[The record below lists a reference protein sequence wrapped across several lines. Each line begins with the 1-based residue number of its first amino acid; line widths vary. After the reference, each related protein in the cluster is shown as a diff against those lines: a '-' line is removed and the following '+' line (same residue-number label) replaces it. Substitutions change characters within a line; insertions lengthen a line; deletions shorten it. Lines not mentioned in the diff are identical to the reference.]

1 MAILKS
7 EETQCPTSLELTFV
21 RERSGADAVQA
32 AALAAQTGAGAVMPL
47 AGTAQVKGADDQTWA
62 YVAFNLVSGGN
73 RLTTPEGADFVLC
86 RRPADEVS
94 KLTDLLDQFAAKK
107 IERVLFEPSEPSF
120 EISLERT
127 SRGGIKVEAW
137 LDAGNATTAIYT
149 WDAAGIRFY
158 TTDAHVVS
166 FTRELRSEF
175 QIASAP

>member
-7 EETQCPTSLELTFV
+7 EESQCPTSLELSFV
-21 RERSGADAVQA
+21 QERSGQDAVQA
-32 AALAAQTGAGAVMPL
+32 GALAAQSGAGAVMPL
-47 AGTAQVKGADDQTWA
+47 AGTAKVEGAVDQTWA
-62 YVAFNLVSGGN
+62 YVALNLVSGGN
-73 RLTTPEGADFVLC
+73 RLATPSGADYVLC
-86 RRPADEVS
+86 RRPADEVA
-94 KLTDLLDQFAAKK
+94 KLADLLDQLSAKK
-107 IERVLFEPSEPSF
+107 HDRVLFEPSEPSF

-127 SRGGIKVEAW
+127 ARGGIKVEAW

-175 QIASAP
+175 QIAIDP